1 MKKLRDPHQ
10 LYFGWVLKRRKHFFS
25 SHLIF
30 DFVAFSSCACRLPIY
45 SIRSHHII
53 INTNKHDEDTI
64 TVDRGW
70 TGTTFNQATILDD
83 KGTLQQT
90 TAAVAPNKITAM
102 TNVVYVLPKHAKYV
116 QNILRTKGWLDKRY
130 RMIKISLLIE
140 NKEEE
145 EEEEE
150 NVSDDVQRDTAVP
163 NDKFCADANKICTT
177 QREQLVIAV
186 PIASVS
192 FKEITTVCGDVYILE
207 RGQREMP
214 FSTSQYAS
222 KVK

>member
-1 MKKLRDPHQ
+1 M
-10 LYFGWVLKRRKHFFS
+10 FFS
-25 SHLIF
+25 SHLVF

-145 EEEEE
+145 EEKK

>member
-1 MKKLRDPHQ
+1 
-10 LYFGWVLKRRKHFFS
+10 
-25 SHLIF
+25 
-30 DFVAFSSCACRLPIY
+30 
-45 SIRSHHII
+45 
-53 INTNKHDEDTI
+53 
-64 TVDRGW
+64 
-70 TGTTFNQATILDD
+70 
-83 KGTLQQT
+83 
-90 TAAVAPNKITAM
+90 M

-140 NKEEE
+140 NKEEGE
-145 EEEEE
+145 V
-150 NVSDDVQRDTAVP
+150 NVSDDVQRDAAVP
-163 NDKFCADANKICTT
+163 NDKFCADANKTCTT
-177 QREQLVIAV
+177 QRQQLVIAV
-186 PIASVS
+186 PISSVS